1 MVFTY
6 NLGYYRQILAATQW
20 KGGRIKTVSKRK
32 ENEKYKKTK
41 AQRKT

>member
-20 KGGRIKTVSKRK
+20 KGGRMKTVS
-32 ENEKYKKTK
+32 ESEEYEKYKNT
-41 AQRKT
+41 